1 MSETTGVTERLK
13 VLWRSSIGS
22 RSATS
27 VPGDARLE
35 IRVVTDRDEAE
46 SHRDWAQALVDG
58 NPRPET
64 LDGASL
70 RHVVVPYAG
79 VSAKLREA
87 VLERA
92 HLTLSNS
99 HFNAAFVAQHAVALL
114 LACCNRIVE
123 ADHAMRRGDWGPRH
137 DDAFTSLHLGGKTAL
152 LLGYGAIGREI
163 EKRLRGLGVKTLVYR
178 RHPTEGG
185 AGRGEYGPG
194 SLNEALG
201 AADVLIVSLPA
212 TPETRGL
219 LDGEALEAIRPG
231 AVLVNV
237 GRGDVIDEWALQ
249 EALLSGKLRGAGL
262 DVWWRYPETDAQRSS
277 TLPATAPLH
286 KIPTVV
292 MSPHR
297 ANQVADWEDA
307 AFRDVLTTLHSLANG
322 KAVNLV
328 DPRRGY

>member
-1 MSETTGVTERLK
+1 MSETTGVPERLK

-22 RSATS
+22 RSATN
-27 VPGDARLE
+27 VPGDERLE
-35 IRVVTDRDEAE
+35 IRVATDRDEADR
-46 SHRDWAQALVDG
+46 HRDWTQVLVDG

-70 RHVVVPYAG
+70 QHVVVPYAG
-79 VSAKLREA
+79 VSPKLREA
-87 VLERA
+87 ILERP

-99 HFNAAFVAQHAVALL
+99 HFNAAFVAQHAIALL

-123 ADHAMRRGDWGPRH
+123 ADRTMRQGDWRPRH
-137 DDAFTSLHLGGKTAL
+137 DNAFTSLHLGGKTAL

-163 EKRLRGLGVKTLVYR
+163 EKRLRGFGVKTIVYR
-178 RHPTEGG
+178 RHAAPG
-185 AGRGEYGPG
+185 AGASEYGPG
-194 SLNEALG
+194 RLHEALG
-201 AADVLIVSLPA
+201 AADVVMLSLPA

-219 LDGEALEAIRPG
+219 LDGEALKAIRPG

-262 DVWWRYPETDAQRSS
+262 DVWWRYPETDTQRSL
-277 TLPATAPLH
+277 TLPSTAPLH
-286 KIPTVV
+286 HLPTVV

-297 ANQVADWEDA
+297 ANQVVDWEDA

-322 KAVNLV
+322 EALNRV